1 MDQKKVV
8 GRLAPSPTGSQ
19 HLGNAQTYLI
29 AWLSARSRGGRVVLR
44 VEDIDS
50 PRVKSWA
57 VAEAIEDLKWLG
69 LDWDEGPD
77 VGGSHGPYSQS
88 ERFGIYSETL
98 LKLVNAG
105 FAYPC
110 TCTRR
115 DVESASSAPHEAVAF
130 REGKPALEQSQFG
143 EFTGVFS
150 PADFHDG
157 SFYAGK
163 CSAWQ
168 LGDPLPDEGSFCW
181 RFRLTDE
188 VVTCI
193 DRVFGLIA
201 INPKRL
207 LGDFPL
213 TRKNGE
219 IAYQLAVV
227 VDDHAM
233 NISEVVRGN
242 DLLPSLFRQ
251 LSIIRALKLNSPE
264 YAHLP
269 LVVGNDGRR
278 LAKRH
283 GDSRLAYYRR
293 CGVSASQII
302 GWLAKS
308 IGLREVADPI
318 MPSQLIDEFD
328 WRLINRR
335 PTVVASANL
344 FDVTKC

>member
-1 MDQKKVV
+1 MDQEKVV

-88 ERFGIYSETL
+88 ERFGIYSESL
-98 LKLVNAG
+98 SKLVNAG

-130 REGKPALEQSQFG
+130 REGNLSLEQAQFG

-150 PADFHDG
+150 PVDFHEG
-157 SFYAGK
+157 PIYSEK
-163 CSAWQ
+163 CRAWQ

-181 RFRLTDE
+181 RFRLIDE
-188 VVTCI
+188 VVICI

-283 GDSRLAYYRR
+283 GDSRLAYYRS

-308 IGLREVADPI
+308 IGLREVADPV

-328 WRLINRR
+328 WRLISRR
-335 PTVVASANL
+335 PTVVASADL
-344 FDVTKC
+344 FDVT